1 MVAAE
6 GPEGQGTVRA
16 RRGRGLAW
24 AAAAWVVAAL
34 EVVEPVVVAGRV
46 PVALAD
52 PERAPGQAQ
61 VCGNPSA
68 VEAARVAG
76 DWEPVAW
83 ELVPVGAAQAQG
95 REQELAPEQ
104 ARGAVG
110 ELEAVVEQEVE
121 VLVVPGPGAAEQ
133 VVAPAAGRVVALVAA
148 LAKEPR
154 LGNG

>member
-6 GPEGQGTVRA
+6 EPEGRGTVRA
-16 RRGRGLAW
+16 RLGRGLAW
-24 AAAAWVVAAL
+24 AAAAWVVAAP

-83 ELVPVGAAQAQG
+83 ELVPVGAAQG
-95 REQELAPEQ
+95 Q
-104 ARGAVG
+104 ARGAVA
-110 ELEAVVEQEVE
+110 ELELADRVVRDRVAEQAAVD
-121 VLVVPGPGAAEQ
+121 LVVVLGLGAAEQ
-133 VVAPAAGRVVALVAA
+133 AEALVGARV
-148 LAKEPR
+148 KER
-154 LGNG
+154 HRENG